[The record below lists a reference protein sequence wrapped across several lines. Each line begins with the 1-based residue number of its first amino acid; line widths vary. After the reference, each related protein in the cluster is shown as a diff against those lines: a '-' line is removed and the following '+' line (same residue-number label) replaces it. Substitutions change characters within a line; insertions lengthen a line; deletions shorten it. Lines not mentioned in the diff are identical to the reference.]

1 MIAKFSSRNGLG
13 INGLRFIK
21 NVNNGKIYGADDKE
35 RFLIENEFI
44 RNKNIISISP
54 GGYKGI
60 YVLGV
65 CNYIKDNFN
74 LDKYVFSGAS
84 AGAWNSLM
92 LAYKHDTT
100 KIKRDVLDYS
110 LRNTNSILQIENTI
124 KERLL
129 MYTKIEDYDIQ
140 KVFIG
145 TTTFSGFG
153 SNTTIFYDFNNL
165 EDAINCCIASSH
177 IPLIT
182 GGFTNKYKNTYTF
195 DGGFSKYP
203 YLDIYKP
210 AIHITPSMWK
220 IKRKKPSIITD
231 IHEHT
236 TLFSKHKFDFIELY
250 QSGYEDAHKN
260 REYLRYY
267 LGDPEDL

>member
-21 NVNNGKIYGADDKE
+21 NVNTGKIYGADDKE

-129 MYTKIEDYDIQ
+129 MYTKIEDYDI
-140 KVFIG
+140 
-145 TTTFSGFG
+145 
-153 SNTTIFYDFNNL
+153 
-165 EDAINCCIASSH
+165 
-177 IPLIT
+177 
-182 GGFTNKYKNTYTF
+182 
-195 DGGFSKYP
+195 
-203 YLDIYKP
+203 IY
-210 AIHITPSMWK
+210 
-220 IKRKKPSIITD
+220 
-231 IHEHT
+231 
-236 TLFSKHKFDFIELY
+236 
-250 QSGYEDAHKN
+250 
-260 REYLRYY
+260 
-267 LGDPEDL
+267 